1 MAGGRGPEK
10 SLEALGYAGWDA
22 GQLEAEMLAN
32 SWLNVSATP
41 DIVFDM
47 PFADRWAAAAK
58 ALGVDLTLLSP
69 EAGHA

>member
-1 MAGGRGPEK
+1 
-10 SLEALGYAGWDA
+10 
-22 GQLEAEMLAN
+22 
-32 SWLNVSATP
+32 VSATQE
-41 DIVFDM
+41 IVFDL